1 MRSNRKAEFDA
12 VYRSYKDSV
21 MHVALYVTENLHT
34 AEDITQE
41 VFLRYYLYT
50 SSSEVTS
57 PKTWLCT
64 LGRNL
69 AKNSMRIHNYEELYD
84 MQEHEEDFV
93 VYDENPEFIFFANMW
108 SGDCIV
114 QSETILKALKAKN
127 EKWYDAITYVYCM
140 ERKQQEVADA
150 MGITLD
156 SLDSM
161 LRRAK
166 NWIKKKYKKEF
177 DHINCK

>member
-1 MRSNRKAEFDA
+1 M
-12 VYRSYKDSV
+12 
-21 MHVALYVTENLHT
+21 
-34 AEDITQE
+34 
-41 VFLRYYLYT
+41 
-50 SSSEVTS
+50 
-57 PKTWLCT
+57 
-64 LGRNL
+64 
-69 AKNSMRIHNYEELYD
+69 
-84 MQEHEEDFV
+84 
-93 VYDENPEFIFFANMW
+93 
-108 SGDCIV
+108 

-166 NWIKKKYKKEF
+166 IG
-177 DHINCK
+177 